1 MCAYTLAPVI
11 PTRLVCFDEAGGA
24 AEINW
29 REFRINRGEIGRE
42 EESRERAGRGERGDA
57 PREAR
62 PYRRRRK
69 VPNGMEVKRK
79 LPGVW
84 LLRWPARSSV
94 AAAVT
99 CTATGRPCGASA
111 SSTRRISASVSDHSA
126 THACEPTSL
135 LNQLPHSAPRS
146 GLVDTH
152 NIRSTGDDAR
162 SGTLRCAARRADA
175 QGWEEGRALTPSG
188 APASTTGVLRV
199 SSQWSSAAHVSPVNV
214 GTSPSAP
221 QLSPFIT
228 SLGGGWG
235 AWCTLCCVRCQQG
248 SLSLFFGETRDTNDT
263 NQVRPSQ
270 FRKERETPSNFNQG
284 GACRVWGR

>member
-1 MCAYTLAPVI
+1 LAPVI

-152 NIRSTGDDAR
+152 NIRSTGDNAR
-162 SGTLRCAARRADA
+162 SGTLRCAARRVRGGA
-175 QGWEEGRALTPSG
+175 GTHPEWRARQHHR
-188 APASTTGVLRV
+188 RV
-199 SSQWSSAAHVSPVNV
+199 ACFQPVVKRRPRVAGQRRHLAV
-214 GTSPSAP
+214 GTPA
-221 QLSPFIT
+221 LAVHHIT
-228 SLGGGWG
+228 RRRLG
-235 AWCTLCCVRCQQG
+235 CLVYPLLC
-248 SLSLFFGETRDTNDT
+248 
-263 NQVRPSQ
+263 
-270 FRKERETPSNFNQG
+270 
-284 GACRVWGR
+284 